1 MFVFFLFG
9 GGAERSRALTSDVSL
24 SVVSPAT
31 ACRVEVL
38 GRVRSWLLLTLTPA
52 DLIIDAYTHAHT
64 TETRTTQSFKKSFKT
79 KFPLRVF
86 PPFPSSNC
94 HVNL

>member
-1 MFVFFLFG
+1 MRSKELVCFFLFG
-9 GGAERSRALTSDVSL
+9 GGGERNRALTSDVSL

-52 DLIIDAYTHAHT
+52 DLIINAYTHAHT
-64 TETRTTQSFKKSFKT
+64 TETFKKKVLKRRARCACFHL
-79 KFPLRVF
+79 FPHPTVM
-86 PPFPSSNC
+86 
-94 HVNL
+94 